1 MIVRIRGR
9 CRLEGESGTYMSFSN
24 VKGALYSFSLRPSLF
39 FPTGFYCFLAKF
51 LMRQHGK
58 HHLVVTGTRGSVEGK
73 HYCVPCQTRT
83 LSIGYPSRIWIRYFL
98 HQYGLYLVFL
108 YI

>member
-1 MIVRIRGR
+1 MHVTLK
-9 CRLEGESGTYMSFSN
+9 CEGC
-24 VKGALYSFSLRPSLF
+24 VVLF
-39 FPTGFYCFLAKF
+39 FPSTKVIFIPLGFCYLARF

-58 HHLVVTGTRGSVEGK
+58 HHLVVTGTRGSVEEK